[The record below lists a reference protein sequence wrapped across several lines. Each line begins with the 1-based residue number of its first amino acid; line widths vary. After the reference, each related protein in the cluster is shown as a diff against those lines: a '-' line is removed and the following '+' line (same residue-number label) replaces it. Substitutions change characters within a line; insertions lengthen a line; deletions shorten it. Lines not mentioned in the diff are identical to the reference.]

1 MAIPLLGLLLL
12 LCAGQTGAVET
23 SIEDYF
29 GNVKFMH
36 GIKQKIIC
44 SVEEPEKYGV
54 ISWRLGETLLKPRE
68 HCEAG
73 KLCPTVE
80 VTDQDSIYG
89 SQMLQETLSFVP
101 GIKDDGKDL
110 SCEYSVPG
118 QQVQREARDQIHLLV
133 FKQNFEVED
142 PQPVSIGQPSSVQV
156 RAVLYP
162 PPKDKDFVW
171 TVMTPD
177 DQPVV
182 ELSPGGE
189 DEFARYKVHSIEDLG
204 EDRYLL
210 KFTVLSMSRE
220 EAENRHSLVIST
232 LEPKKTLDLNIPLL
246 IKETTGGITE
256 TSQTLEP
263 KWSEEPKDIET
274 SSFGIYIII
283 GLLLLCLVLCII
295 FCVIRRR
302 KKKDGQ
308 QKAAA
313 DGKGA
318 FTVVGSKD
326 SPAQV

>member
-1 MAIPLLGLLLL
+1 MATPLLGLVLLL
-12 LCAGQTGAVET
+12 TAGQTGAVET

-29 GNVKFMH
+29 GDVKFMH
-36 GIKQKIIC
+36 GIKQNIIC

-68 HCEAG
+68 HCETG
-73 KLCPTVE
+73 KLCPSVE
-80 VTDQDSIYG
+80 VTGQDNIYG
-89 SQMLQETLSFVP
+89 SELYQETLSFVP
-101 GIKDDGKDL
+101 DIKDDGKDL

-118 QQVQREARDQIHLLV
+118 QQVQREARDQIQLLV
-133 FKQNFEVED
+133 FKQQFEVVD
-142 PQPVSIGQPSSVQV
+142 PEPVSVGQPSIVQV
-156 RAVLYP
+156 RAVLFP
-162 PPKDKDFVW
+162 PPKEEDFVW
-171 TVMTPD
+171 TVMTPAS
-177 DQPVV
+177 QPVV

-189 DEFARYKVHSIEDLG
+189 DEFARYKVHSIQDLG
-204 EDRYLL
+204 EDHYLL

-256 TSQTLEP
+256 TRQTLAPEL
-263 KWSEEPKDIET
+263 SKDLEDVET